1 MEISEQELAQLIAQ
15 KKIYSLLGLSGKA
28 GSLASGEFTTEKSV
42 KEGSAKLVII
52 AGDASENTKKMFRNM
67 CDYYIVPYYIF
78 SDKETL
84 GHKIGKEIR
93 TSVAVKDEGM
103 AKEIK
108 KQFAVL
114 DGWKR
119 EVEIGK

>member
-1 MEISEQELAQLIAQ
+1 MEINEQERLMVQ

-28 GSLASGEFTTEKSV
+28 GSLASGEFSTEKSV
-42 KEGSAKLVII
+42 KEGRAKLVII
-52 AGDASENTKKMFRNM
+52 AGDASENTKKMFCSM
-67 CDYYIVPYYIF
+67 CDYYNVPYFIF

-108 KQFAVL
+108 KQFIVL
-114 DGWKR
+114 SGLER
-119 EVEIGK
+119 EVK

>member
-1 MEISEQELAQLIAQ
+1 MKQD
-15 KKIYSLLGLSGKA
+15 KILSMLGLAAKA
-28 GSLASGEFTTEKSV
+28 GKIVSGEFSTEKAV
-42 KEGSAKLVII
+42 KSKQAFLVLVSTE
-52 AGDASENTKKMFRNM
+52 ASENTKKMFRNM
-67 CDYYIVPYYIF
+67 CDYYIFPYYIF

-114 DGWKR
+114 DGLER